1 MPESEIHVLST
12 IEKMQAR
19 PEETSYNFRAQ
30 EEDVKRRIN
39 TLFGKDDQSS
49 AKSFAKKEGE
59 EGDYETVNEG
69 LTSDTTEAPQH
80 QARRTSLD
88 EHEDKAAHTPG
99 SSAVHDDAEESA
111 TGILSSDEEDSGSKE
126 KFHKTEKII
135 KQQKVMDKPL
145 HHEEIK
151 SFA

>member
-19 PEETSYNFRAQ
+19 PEESSYNFRAQ

-39 TLFGKDDQSS
+39 TLFGKDDDSVLT
-49 AKSFAKKEGE
+49 AHKKEGE

-80 QARRTSLD
+80 QSKRTSVD
-88 EHEDKAAHTPG
+88 DHDDKSAHTPG
-99 SSAVHDDAEESA
+99 SMDQDGEEA
-111 TGILSSDEEDSGSKE
+111 TGILSSDEEDSG
-126 KFHKTEKII
+126 
-135 KQQKVMDKPL
+135 
-145 HHEEIK
+145 
-151 SFA
+151 A